1 MKKPKHSSS
10 WQVHTLLVCWLSLAA
25 GFLLVA
31 ALGYMEVQTSI
42 CTIQKN
48 PVSEFQAI
56 PTSPEVRGLVAKWEP
71 SQVRHFKHFK
81 IKETNNVLNPNNQ
94 EQHGASVRSGRRELG
109 GIVGLSFRRVNNL
122 LGSAKGF
129 IMAEEKLTDDLLPS
143 LIAELIPA
151 LIQVESGGID
161 DAQGDLKDG
170 IYRAIGCLQI
180 WKIYVDDCNRIY
192 DLTYDAELP
201 FCYQDRQDRGA
212 SARMAQ
218 IYLSHYGKASR
229 LNPSSRMDWLLKLAK
244 IHHGGPNG
252 FNNNDYRYVAKIKQ
266 ELIK

>member
-1 MKKPKHSSS
+1 
-10 WQVHTLLVCWLSLAA
+10 L
-25 GFLLVA
+25 
-31 ALGYMEVQTSI
+31 
-42 CTIQKN
+42 
-48 PVSEFQAI
+48 
-56 PTSPEVRGLVAKWEP
+56 
-71 SQVRHFKHFK
+71 K
-81 IKETNNVLNPNNQ
+81 IKETNNVFDSNYQ
-94 EQHGASVRSGRRELG
+94 EQHGFAIRSGRRELG

-122 LGSAKGF
+122 SSSAKGF

-161 DAQGDLKDG
+161 DAQGDLQDG

-192 DLTYDAELP
+192 HVS
-201 FCYQDRQDRGA
+201 CYLDKNFFSKLNFDYSDRQDRDV
-212 SARMAQ
+212 SIRMAQ
-218 IYLSHYGKASR
+218 IYLTHYGKASR
-229 LNPSSRMDWLLKLAK
+229 LNPTSRMDWLLKLAK

-252 FNNNDYRYVAKIKQ
+252 FSNQDYRYVAKIKQ